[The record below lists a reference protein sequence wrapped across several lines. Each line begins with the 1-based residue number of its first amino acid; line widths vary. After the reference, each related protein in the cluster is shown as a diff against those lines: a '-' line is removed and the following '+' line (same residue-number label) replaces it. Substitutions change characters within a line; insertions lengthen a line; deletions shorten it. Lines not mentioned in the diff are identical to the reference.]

1 MAFASIHE
9 SSMQRYSLFS
19 LARNALS
26 NHTNWQRAWRSPPLR
41 QEYDVVIIGA
51 GGHGLATAHYL
62 AKEHGITNVAVLEKG
77 WLGGGNI
84 ARNTVTIRSNY
95 LRDESIPFYVKSV
108 ALFDQL
114 TNELNFNLM
123 YSKRSMVDIVQT
135 STRLRDIRRRM
146 MNMDNHGSTYEPISV
161 DEVRRRIPALTGG
174 GPDSRLPIIAGM
186 VHTDAAVC
194 RHDAVAW
201 GFARSADDRG
211 VEMHQNTSVKALLRG
226 PDGRISGVE
235 TERGT
240 VRAKKV
246 AVVVSGHT
254 TTLTQTVGLRLPL
267 KTMNLTAFVSEP
279 VKPIIDVIVNCPD
292 IGVYLS
298 QSDRGELVI
307 GGANDLGQ
315 SFRRDIKQNVFEDT
329 VVSMLE
335 LFPAFKRLKLM
346 RQWGGTLDIAHD
358 ATPIVSKT
366 SIGGL
371 YVSAGWWGGFKAVP
385 AGGYTLAHLIAH
397 DEPHPLI
404 VPFSLDRFRHL
415 DFVLESGTT
424 TAR

>member
-1 MAFASIHE
+1 
-9 SSMQRYSLFS
+9 MQRYSIFS
-19 LARNALS
+19 LARNAFS
-26 NHTNWQRAWRSPPLR
+26 HHQNWQRAWRSPPLR
-41 QEYDVVIIGA
+41 KEYDVVIIGA

-62 AKEHGITNVAVLEKG
+62 AKEHGITNVAVLDRG

-114 TNELNFNLM
+114 TRELNFNLM

-135 STRLRDIRRRM
+135 SGRLRDIRRRM

-161 DEVRRRIPALTGG
+161 EEVRRRIPALTGG

-201 GFARSADDRG
+201 GYARSADDRG
-211 VEMHQNTSVKALLRG
+211 VEMHQNTAVKELLRTT
-226 PDGRISGVE
+226 DGRIRGVE
-235 TERGT
+235 TDRGT
-240 VRAKKV
+240 VCAKKV

-254 TTLTQTVGLRLPL
+254 TTLTETAGLRLPL

-279 VKPIIDVIVNCPD
+279 VKPLIDVIVNCPD

-307 GGANDLGQ
+307 GGANDIGQ

-335 LFPAFKRLKLM
+335 LFPALKRLKLM

-358 ATPIVSKT
+358 ATPIVSRT

>member
-1 MAFASIHE
+1 
-9 SSMQRYSLFS
+9 MQRYSIFS
-19 LARNALS
+19 LARNAFS
-26 NHTNWQRAWRSPPLR
+26 HHQNWQRAWRSPPLR
-41 QEYDVVIIGA
+41 KEYDVVIIGA

-62 AKEHGITNVAVLEKG
+62 AKEHGITNVAVLERG

-114 TNELNFNLM
+114 TRELNFNLM

-135 STRLRDIRRRM
+135 SGRLRDIRRRM

-161 DEVRRRIPALTGG
+161 EEVRRRIPALTGG
-174 GPDSRLPIIAGM
+174 GPDSRLPMIAGM

-201 GFARSADDRG
+201 GYARSADDRG
-211 VEMHQNTSVKALLRG
+211 VEMHQNTAVKALLRTT
-226 PDGRISGVE
+226 DGRIRGVE
-235 TERGT
+235 TDRGT
-240 VRAKKV
+240 VCAKKV

-254 TTLTQTVGLRLPL
+254 TTLTETAGLRLPL

-279 VKPIIDVIVNCPD
+279 VKPLIDVIVNCPD

-307 GGANDLGQ
+307 GGANDIGQ

-335 LFPAFKRLKLM
+335 LFPALKRLKLM

-358 ATPIVSKT
+358 ATPIVSRT

>member
-1 MAFASIHE
+1 
-9 SSMQRYSLFS
+9 MQRYSLLS

-26 NHTNWQRAWRSPPLR
+26 HHTNWQRAWRSPPLR
-41 QEYDVVIIGA
+41 KEYDVVIIGA

-108 ALFDQL
+108 ALFEQL

-135 STRLRDIRRRM
+135 SSRLRDIRRRM

-161 DEVRRRIPALTGG
+161 EEVRRRIPALTGG

-211 VEMHQNTSVKALLRG
+211 VEMHQNTGVKALLRG

-240 VRAKKV
+240 VHAKKV

-307 GGANDLGQ
+307 GGANDIGQ

-385 AGGYTLAHLIAH
+385 AGGYTLAHMIAH

>member
-1 MAFASIHE
+1 
-9 SSMQRYSLFS
+9 MQRYSLLS

-26 NHTNWQRAWRSPPLR
+26 HHTNWQRAWRSPPLR
-41 QEYDVVIIGA
+41 KEYDVVIIGA

-135 STRLRDIRRRM
+135 SSRLRDIRRRM

-161 DEVRRRIPALTGG
+161 EEVRRRIPALTGG

-211 VEMHQNTSVKALLRG
+211 VEMHQNTGVRALLRG

-235 TERGT
+235 TDRGT
-240 VRAKKV
+240 VYAKKV

-292 IGVYLS
+292 IGVYIS

-307 GGANDLGQ
+307 GGANDIGQ

-385 AGGYTLAHLIAH
+385 AGGYTLAHMIAH

>member
-1 MAFASIHE
+1 
-9 SSMQRYSLFS
+9 MQRYSIFS
-19 LARNALS
+19 LARNAFS
-26 NHTNWQRAWRSPPLR
+26 HHQNWQRAWRSPPLR
-41 QEYDVVIIGA
+41 KEYDVVIIGA

-62 AKEHGITNVAVLEKG
+62 AKEHGITNVAVLERG

-108 ALFDQL
+108 ALFDDL
-114 TNELNFNLM
+114 TKELNFNLM

-135 STRLRDIRRRM
+135 SGRLRDIRRRM
-146 MNMDNHGSTYEPISV
+146 MNMDNHGSTYKSISV

-174 GPDSRLPIIAGM
+174 GSESRLPIIAGM

-201 GFARSADDRG
+201 GYARSADDRG
-211 VEMHQNTSVKALLRG
+211 VEMHQNTAVKALLRSE
-226 PDGRISGVE
+226 DGRIRGVE
-235 TERGT
+235 TDRGT
-240 VRAKKV
+240 VLAKKV

-254 TTLTQTVGLRLPL
+254 TTLTETVGLRLPL

-279 VKPIIDVIVNCPD
+279 VKPLIDVIVNCPD

-298 QSDRGELVI
+298 QSDRGELVV
-307 GGANDLGQ
+307 GGANDIGQ
-315 SFRRDIKQNVFEDT
+315 SFRRDIKQGVFEDT

-358 ATPIVSKT
+358 ATPIVSRT

>member
-1 MAFASIHE
+1 
-9 SSMQRYSLFS
+9 MQRYSLLS

-26 NHTNWQRAWRSPPLR
+26 HHQNWQRAWRSPPLR
-41 QEYDVVIIGA
+41 KEYEVIIIGA

-62 AKEHGITNVAVLEKG
+62 AREHGITDVAVLERG

-108 ALFDQL
+108 SLFDRL
-114 TNELNFNLM
+114 TQELNFNLM
-123 YSKRSMVDIVQT
+123 YSKRSMVDVVQT
-135 STRLRDIRRRM
+135 SARLRDIRRRM
-146 MNMDNHGSTYEPISV
+146 LNMDNHGSTYEPIGV
-161 DEVRRRIPALTGG
+161 DELRRRIPALTGG
-174 GPDSRLPIIAGM
+174 GPASRLPIIAGM

-201 GFARSADDRG
+201 GYARSADDQG
-211 VEMHQNTSVKALLRG
+211 VEMHQNTAVRALLRG

-235 TERGT
+235 TDRGT

-254 TTLTQTVGLRLPL
+254 TTLTETVGLRLPL

-279 VKPIIDVIVNCPD
+279 VKPLIDVIVNCPD

-307 GGANDLGQ
+307 GGANDIGQ
-315 SFRRDIKQNVFEDT
+315 SFRRDIKQSVFEDT
-329 VVSMLE
+329 VVSLLE
-335 LFPAFKRLKLM
+335 LFPSFKRLKLM

-366 SIGGL
+366 PIGGL

-397 DEPHPLI
+397 DVPHPLI

>member
-1 MAFASIHE
+1 
-9 SSMQRYSLFS
+9 MQRYSIFS
-19 LARNALS
+19 LARNAFS
-26 NHTNWQRAWRSPPLR
+26 HHRNWQRAWRSPPLR
-41 QEYDVVIIGA
+41 KEYDVIIIGA

-62 AKEHGITNVAVLEKG
+62 AKEHGITNVAVLERG

-114 TNELNFNLM
+114 TQELNFNLM

-135 STRLRDIRRRM
+135 SGRLRDIRRRM

-161 DEVRRRIPALTGG
+161 EEVRRRIPALTGG
-174 GPDSRLPIIAGM
+174 GPDARLPIIAGM

-201 GFARSADDRG
+201 GYARSADDRG
-211 VEMHQNTSVKALLRG
+211 VEMHQNTAVKALLRSE
-226 PDGRISGVE
+226 DGRISGVE
-235 TERGT
+235 TDRGT

-254 TTLTQTVGLRLPL
+254 TTLTGTVGLRLPL

-279 VKPIIDVIVNCPD
+279 VKPLIDVIVNCPD

-307 GGANDLGQ
+307 GGANDIGQ

-329 VVSMLE
+329 VVAMLE

-358 ATPIVSKT
+358 ATPIVSRT

-404 VPFSLDRFRHL
+404 VPFSLARFRHL

>member
-1 MAFASIHE
+1 
-9 SSMQRYSLFS
+9 MQRYSLLS

-26 NHTNWQRAWRSPPLR
+26 HHTNWQRACRSPPLR
-41 QEYDVVIIGA
+41 KEYDVVIIGA

-135 STRLRDIRRRM
+135 SSRLRDIRRRM

-161 DEVRRRIPALTGG
+161 EEVRRRIPALTGG

-211 VEMHQNTSVKALLRG
+211 IEMHQNTGVRALLRG

-235 TERGT
+235 TDRGT
-240 VRAKKV
+240 VYAKKV

-292 IGVYLS
+292 IGVYIS

-307 GGANDLGQ
+307 GGANDIGQ

-335 LFPAFKRLKLM
+335 LFPAFERLKLM

-385 AGGYTLAHLIAH
+385 AGGYTLAHMIAH

-404 VPFSLDRFRHL
+404 MPFSLDRFRHL

>member
-1 MAFASIHE
+1 
-9 SSMQRYSLFS
+9 MQRYSLLS

-26 NHTNWQRAWRSPPLR
+26 HHTNWQRAWRSPPLR
-41 QEYDVVIIGA
+41 KEYDVVIIGA

-135 STRLRDIRRRM
+135 SSRLRDIRRRM

-161 DEVRRRIPALTGG
+161 EEVRRRIPALTGG

-211 VEMHQNTSVKALLRG
+211 VEMHQNTGVRALLRG

-235 TERGT
+235 TDRGT
-240 VRAKKV
+240 VYAKKV

-292 IGVYLS
+292 IGVYIS

-307 GGANDLGQ
+307 GGANDIGQ

-385 AGGYTLAHLIAH
+385 AGGYTLAHMIAH

-404 VPFSLDRFRHL
+404 MPFSLDRFRQL